1 MSFIYYVHSIYLLRE
16 TIANVTGTPDVTK
29 RGMYAAKNPSSV
41 TGLLLHTGKLLKG
54 LQSTKM
60 LLIMPRYL
68 DITTFFPLWI

>member
-1 MSFIYYVHSIYLLRE
+1 MHSFYLLRE
-16 TIANVTGTPDVTK
+16 TILNVTRTPDVTK
-29 RGMYAAKNPSSV
+29 RGMYAAKNPLSV

-68 DITTFFPLWI
+68 PLCQL